1 MILSFH
7 PCIEADKQIIMGDK
21 PLDNEIQEAVRR
33 ASAVI
38 LPQACSAEL
47 YALCRAYCANVFPN
61 YDIRLKFT
69 GKTGQA
75 RLFSQYR
82 VPFPRTMIWHDVR
95 SFEEHKKLKK
105 SPPHSFPFIIKTDQG
120 HEGDGVFLVTDED
133 MLASTL
139 HTLAS
144 LERSGNYGFISQDFV
159 PCGARALRVVI
170 IGKRVFSYW
179 KISPDPK
186 QAIAT
191 ISRGARIDH
200 NLYGSLQEKGRREAK
215 DFCEKAQIDLAA
227 IDLIFPEECSEP
239 RPLFLEINYYF
250 GRRGLG
256 GSERYYEILFGEVGK
271 WLEERGLDSSRI
283 RLI

>member
-7 PCIEADKQIIMGDK
+7 PCIDADKQIIMGERSA
-21 PLDNEIQEAVRR
+21 DNEIQQIIQKS
-33 ASAVI
+33 SAVI
-38 LPQACSAEL
+38 LPQGCSAEL
-47 YALCRAYCANVFPN
+47 YSMCRSHCPHVFPN
-61 YDIRLKFT
+61 YDKRFQYP
-69 GKTGQA
+69 GKMGQA
-75 RLFSQYR
+75 RLFAVMG
-82 VPFPRTMIWHDVR
+82 VPIPKTVVWRDVG
-95 SFEEHKKLKK
+95 SFKEHKKIKK
-105 SPPHSFPFIIKTDQG
+105 NPLHSFPFIIKTDQG
-120 HEGDGVFLVTDED
+120 HEGDGVFLVRDED
-133 MLASTL
+133 TLASVL
-139 HTLAS
+139 HTLS
-144 LERSGNYGFISQDFV
+144 LLERSGNCGFVSQDFV

>member
-7 PCIEADKQIIMGDK
+7 PCIDADKQIIMGERS
-21 PLDNEIQEAVRR
+21 PDNEIQQIIQKS
-33 ASAVI
+33 SAVI
-38 LPQACSAEL
+38 LPQGCSAEL
-47 YALCRAYCANVFPN
+47 YALCRAHCANVFPN
-61 YDIRLKFT
+61 YDIRFKFT

-75 RLFSQYR
+75 RLFGHYG
-82 VPFPRTMIWHDVR
+82 VPFPRTIVWQDVG
-95 SFEEHKKLKK
+95 SFEEHKKIKK
-105 SPPHSFPFIIKTDQG
+105 NPPHSFPFIIKTDQG
-120 HEGDGVFLVTDED
+120 HEGDGVFLVRDED
-133 MLASTL
+133 TLASVL
-139 HTLAS
+139 LALSS
-144 LERSGNYGFISQDFV
+144 LERSGNCGFVSQDFV

-191 ISRGARIDH
+191 ISHGARIDH
-200 NLYGSLQEKGRREAK
+200 NLFVPLQEKGKREAK

-227 IDLIFPEECSEP
+227 VDLIFPEKGDEP